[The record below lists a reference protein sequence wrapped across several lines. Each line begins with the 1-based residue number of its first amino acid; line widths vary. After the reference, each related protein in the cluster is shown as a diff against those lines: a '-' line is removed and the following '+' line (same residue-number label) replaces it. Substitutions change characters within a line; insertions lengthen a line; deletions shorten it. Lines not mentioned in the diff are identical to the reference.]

1 MEKIN
6 EIFWEEGYECMSI
19 RFCEEILLKLSWDSF
34 WNVVLNRVPCAIRQ
48 CSKSRTETRTQN
60 TTQLQKYTRP

>member
-34 WNVVLNRVPCAIRQ
+34 WNVVLNRVVQVGPKHFPAFGNHKLG
-48 CSKSRTETRTQN
+48 SK
-60 TTQLQKYTRP
+60 LA